1 VTDLLHPTLQA
12 ASARLERFPKCPP
25 GHVARQYAF
34 ACGCDSLEVR
44 PAGVGREDTGRLC
57 SRHAKGWLVIR
68 TTWDR

>member
-34 ACGCDSLEVR
+34 ACGCDALEIKPV
-44 PAGVGREDTGRLC
+44 GVREDTGRMC
-57 SRHAKGWLVIR
+57 AKHAKPWLVIR
-68 TTWDR
+68 TTFER